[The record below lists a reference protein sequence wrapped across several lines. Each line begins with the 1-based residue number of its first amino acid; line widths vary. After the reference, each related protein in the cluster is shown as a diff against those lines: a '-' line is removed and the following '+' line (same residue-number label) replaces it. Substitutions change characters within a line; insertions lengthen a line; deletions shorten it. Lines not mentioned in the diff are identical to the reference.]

1 MFCVQDLK
9 EPQFAEFPSL
19 KQKVLCVPWCML
31 GQDVWQCVSS
41 IDNYRSAEMTEVRK
55 NKDINF
61 GSSRLIPPRIAFV
74 QQKVDLADFTDNT
87 DATGY
92 VDLSTQLLA
101 GAIPL
106 GFKAVVHTAFIGN
119 VSAAIQV
126 GVAGDLDRFS
136 SDTSQSVFTTGV
148 IGAGAPADAAD
159 GMGVAQTVRVTVTGA
174 TDFTAITAGSM
185 TVTVYYI
192 ET

>member
-1 MFCVQDLK
+1 
-9 EPQFAEFPSL
+9 
-19 KQKVLCVPWCML
+19 
-31 GQDVWQCVSS
+31 
-41 IDNYRSAEMTEVRK
+41 MTEARK

-92 VDLSTQLLA
+92 VDLATQLPA

-106 GFKAVVHTAFIGN
+106 GFKAVVHTAFAGN
-119 VSAAIQV
+119 TSAVIQV
-126 GVAGDLDRFS
+126 GVSGDLDRFS
-136 SDTSQSVFTTGV
+136 SVTDQSVFTAGV
-148 IGAGAPADAAD
+148 VGAGAPADAAD
-159 GMGVAQTVRVTVTGA
+159 GMNAAQTVRVTVTGG

-192 ET
+192 ETQ

>member
-1 MFCVQDLK
+1 
-9 EPQFAEFPSL
+9 
-19 KQKVLCVPWCML
+19 
-31 GQDVWQCVSS
+31 
-41 IDNYRSAEMTEVRK
+41 MTEVRK

-126 GVAGDLDRFS
+126 GVSGDLDRFS
-136 SDTSQSVFTTGV
+136 SVADQSVFTAGTV
-148 IGAGAPADAAD
+148 GAGAPADAAD
-159 GMGVAQTVRVTVTGA
+159 GIGAAQTVRVTVTGG